1 MTLTYLLCRVA
12 GCGPMIGTLIGT
24 TQIMDENCYIDIN
37 DSYGHTTYVLEAGAI
52 MKSMSGLR
60 N

>member
-1 MTLTYLLCRVA
+1 
-12 GCGPMIGTLIGT
+12 MIGTLIGT